1 MATPKCG
8 SCNKSVYPTEKVD
21 AVGKAWHKGCFKCQD
36 DSCHITL
43 NLNNFKGHEGKVYC
57 AQHVPKP
64 KATSVADSVAT
75 KNALAAPKKT
85 SEGLGHAQ
93 KGTGEKPNVGL
104 DTVSTQSALN
114 APKKTSE
121 GLGNAQK
128 GTSGSAKPG
137 LTSSSQAAEGDDRH
151 YEHQEEPQEEPQEEQ
166 GYDDE

>member
-21 AVGKAWHKGCFKCQD
+21 AVGKAWHKACFKCQD
-36 DSCHITL
+36 ESCNITL

-57 AQHVPKP
+57 AMHVPKP

-85 SEGLGHAQ
+85 AEGLGVAQ
-93 KGTGEKPNVGL
+93 KGTGEKPSVGL
-104 DTVSTQSALN
+104 DSVSTQSALN

-121 GLGNAQK
+121 GLGTAQK
-128 GTSGSAKPG
+128 GSGSKSHGAPAG
-137 LTSSSQAAEGDDRH
+137 EAQEHHEHHDEHD
-151 YEHQEEPQEEPQEEQ
+151 HQE
-166 GYDDE
+166 DDE